1 MSIRSNPADGP
12 GDPSPYAPK
21 RVRTGGG
28 GPRRTVPMDYLGD
41 YDESIAES
49 QAGAPEELSPD
60 DRPDESE
67 FARDF
72 DPEPHDDWASED
84 DRRPEEDLYID
95 RFRVPPSL
103 GDDDLRQTLRA
114 RRSQGRIFGML
125 GRLALAV
132 SIAAVA
138 ALVVAG
144 KFSDGWDLVAGQH
157 PAEAAPAPEQ
167 AQRTFDLASVPARQ
181 QVPSVPSPR
190 EAKEEPVVPS
200 IPPMA
205 ATPVPVVLPTAV
217 VPAASVAPVAPEPP
231 GQTAAI
237 PDQAEPARLEPAV
250 IAALIKRADEF
261 VKVGDISAARVLL
274 RRAAESRDSH
284 AAFALAGTY
293 DPIALDRLGVRGA
306 AADLVQARFWYD
318 KAREFGSSEAQGRIE
333 MLATRTR

>member
-167 AQRTFDLASVPARQ
+167 AQRTFDLASVPPPQ
-181 QVPSVPSPR
+181 QNPAETGRMRR
-190 EAKEEPVVPS
+190 EEMAVAPANPPVV
-200 IPPMA
+200 A
-205 ATPVPVVLPTAV
+205 VPEPTVLP
-217 VPAASVAPVAPEPP
+217 AAVAPVAPEPP
-231 GQTAAI
+231 AQAVTI
-237 PDQAEPARLEPAV
+237 PGQAEQPPARLDPAV

-284 AAFALAGTY
+284 AAFTLAGTY